1 VTIAKLYKG
10 KDERDQSVHQVL
22 HGAAHSV
29 KINGRPENPDIRF
42 PQFRVEAL
50 HIILVDTDA
59 RLLKPAVKITR
70 TRPDLE
76 FSGVVKLHLRAPVFQ
91 SFEKGVENEGRVG
104 FFSFWAAIEGKDFHL
119 FFPWVPRT
127 SDLCLSVTQSK
138 SMSFQKDTYPLS
150 VHGSIPH
157 HERKF
162 GRSLW
167 LPGVRPEVSKGE
179 RNFSRIHQ
187 VYISL

>member
-1 VTIAKLYKG
+1 VQIT
-10 KDERDQSVHQVL
+10 
-22 HGAAHSV
+22 GA
-29 KINGRPENPDIRF
+29 G
-42 PQFRVEAL
+42 L
-50 HIILVDTDA
+50 
-59 RLLKPAVKITR
+59 
-70 TRPDLE
+70 DLE
-76 FSGVVKLHLRAPVFQ
+76 LPRVVNLHLSAPVFQ

-127 SDLCLSVTQSK
+127 SEPCLSVTQSK
-138 SMSFQKDTYPLS
+138 SMSFQKDTNPLS
-150 VHGSIPH
+150 VHGSIPLRPAQGGEPSRTAH
-157 HERKF
+157 HERKS